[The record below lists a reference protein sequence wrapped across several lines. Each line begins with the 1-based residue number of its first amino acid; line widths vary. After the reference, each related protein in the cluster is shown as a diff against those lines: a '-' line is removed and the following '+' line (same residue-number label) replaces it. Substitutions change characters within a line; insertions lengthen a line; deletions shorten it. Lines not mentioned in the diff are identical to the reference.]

1 MFILIQQAKAKASV
15 SVDAIILSAVD
26 SKVGFKVEEIL
37 YVTIFLFSKVQ
48 GRFEDSV
55 HLGSSF
61 LRPT

>member
-37 YVTIFLFSKVQ
+37 YVTIFCFVKS
-48 GRFEDSV
+48 RED
-55 HLGSSF
+55 
-61 LRPT
+61 LRILYILDLPF